1 MWKHPLQWCQG
12 VQAVRLGAQSHTAH
26 AEPVLGCL
34 CTQIQDSFCAMHW
47 PGWTHCSTDIPTVH
61 A

>member
-26 AEPVLGCL
+26 AEPVLGCV
-34 CTQIQDSFCAMHW
+34 CTQTQDEWFILC
-47 PGWTHCSTDIPTVH
+47 H
-61 A
+61 ALARLDTLFY